1 MTDKKTQ
8 RVRDRLVLIGG
19 DHFKRAV
26 DALDADA
33 PAAVVA
39 STIIDIVDGDPER
52 LIDIDGVMAK
62 TGIKSRETVYR
73 YMKTEGFPK
82 SVKLGRGRRGAAR
95 WYLGEVLTWARWT
108 LAVDHQ
114 TGLRPCA
121 ARQIPERTFRH
132 GLRCH
137 HGDVPGGP

>member
-8 RVRDRLVLIGG
+8 RVRDRLVLFGG
-19 DHFKRAV
+19 DHFKPVV

-33 PAAVVA
+33 TAAVAV
-39 STIIDIVDGDPER
+39 STMVDIVDGDPER
-52 LIDIDGVMAK
+52 LIDIDGVMDK

-95 WYLGEVLTWARWT
+95 WYLGEVLTWMRT
-108 LAVDHQ
+108 
-114 TGLRPCA
+114 
-121 ARQIPERTFRH
+121 RQR
-132 GLRCH
+132 G
-137 HGDVPGGP
+137 